1 MLQFQSIGPKP
12 VQNTVDTGLPF
23 PVQVRCNVNR
33 FATKKEDFMKHAT
46 LALLGLATLLSTA
59 ACHKAAP
66 VAKKP
71 ADTTPVASA
80 PTPAN
85 QPPLTRRDNTL
96 AATPTAQT
104 PRTDRLTPAE
114 RARLNEILARL
125 NDALFDYDKATIRED
140 ASTVLKADVGVIR
153 DILAN
158 YPNQKLLIEGNA
170 DERGSEEYNLALG
183 DRRARAAQEFLVS
196 MGIPAAQLSLVSYGK
211 ERPICTDKTEDCWQ
225 RNRRAHVTAAP

>member
-1 MLQFQSIGPKP
+1 
-12 VQNTVDTGLPF
+12 
-23 PVQVRCNVNR
+23 
-33 FATKKEDFMKHAT
+33 MKNAS
-46 LALLGLATLLSTA
+46 LALIGMATLLSTA

-66 VAKKP
+66 VASKP
-71 ADTTPVASA
+71 ADTTPVAQS
-80 PTPAN
+80 
-85 QPPLTRRDNTL
+85 
-96 AATPTAQT
+96 TPTSPSRPAQQRAQSSST
-104 PRTDRLTPAE
+104 PSSTPTSRNGTAMTPQE
-114 RARLNEILARL
+114 RATLNEKLAHL
-125 NDALFDYDKATIRED
+125 NDALFDYDKSTIRDD
-140 ASTVLKADVGVIR
+140 ASTVLKADVAVIR

>member
-1 MLQFQSIGPKP
+1 
-12 VQNTVDTGLPF
+12 
-23 PVQVRCNVNR
+23 
-33 FATKKEDFMKHAT
+33 MKNGT
-46 LALLGLATLLSTA
+46 LALLGIATLLSTA
-59 ACHKAAP
+59 ACHKTAP
-66 VAKKP
+66 VASKP
-71 ADTTPVASA
+71 ADTTPVAQSA
-80 PTPAN
+80 PPPQTQPLRNRDTSPAPT
-85 QPPLTRRDNTL
+85 Q
-96 AATPTAQT
+96 TAQT
-104 PRTDRLTPAE
+104 PRGDRMTPAE
-114 RARLNEILARL
+114 RATLDEKLRHL
-125 NDALFDYDKATIRED
+125 NDALFDYDKSTIRDD
-140 ASTVLKADVGVIR
+140 ASTVLKADVAVIR

>member
-1 MLQFQSIGPKP
+1 
-12 VQNTVDTGLPF
+12 
-23 PVQVRCNVNR
+23 
-33 FATKKEDFMKHAT
+33 MKHAT

-59 ACHKAAP
+59 ACHKPAP
-66 VAKKP
+66 VAQKP
-71 ADTTPVASA
+71 KDTTPVASA
-80 PTPAN
+80 PAQTAAAPMQRRETDSTP
-85 QPPLTRRDNTL
+85 T
-96 AATPTAQT
+96 AATPAPRGERMT
-104 PRTDRLTPAE
+104 PQE
-114 RARLNEILARL
+114 RATLNEKLARL
-125 NDALFDYDKATIRED
+125 NDALFDYDKSVIRDD

-183 DRRARAAQEFLVS
+183 DRRARAAQEFLVQ

-211 ERPICTDKTEDCWQ
+211 ERPICTDNTEDCWQ

>member
-1 MLQFQSIGPKP
+1 
-12 VQNTVDTGLPF
+12 
-23 PVQVRCNVNR
+23 
-33 FATKKEDFMKHAT
+33 MKHAT

-59 ACHKAAP
+59 ACHKTAP
-66 VAKKP
+66 VAQKP
-71 ADTTPVASA
+71 KDTTPVASA
-80 PTPAN
+80 P
-85 QPPLTRRDNTL
+85 
-96 AATPTAQT
+96 AQT
-104 PRTDRLTPAE
+104 ASSSPQSRPSASSPTQTASTPRPGERMTPQE
-114 RARLNEILARL
+114 RATLNEKLARL
-125 NDALFDYDKATIRED
+125 NDALFDYDKSTIRDD

-158 YPNQKLLIEGNA
+158 YPNQKLLIEGNS

-183 DRRARAAQEFLVS
+183 DRRARSAQEFLVS